1 MATWKDARR
10 DAKPGRTIKRR
21 RPVDAEKVEKK
32 TVEKEP
38 VKKKAPSWRKPE
50 QEKPKKNANIN
61 NTPEFD
67 VNKTYL
73 VVNGKAKEISNKS
86 KYLLDMLIIN
96 QED

>member
-1 MATWKDARR
+1 MATWRETR
-10 DAKPGRTIKRR
+10 QDAKPGRTIKRR
-21 RPVDAEKVEKK
+21 RPVDAEKVE
-32 TVEKEP
+32 EKS
-38 VKKKAPSWRKPE
+38 VKEAPSWRKPE
-50 QEKPKKNANIN
+50 QEKPEKNANIN
-61 NTPEFD
+61 NTTEFD

>member
-1 MATWKDARR
+1 MATWRETRENA
-10 DAKPGRTIKRR
+10 ATGRTVKR
-21 RPVDAEKVEKK
+21 RPVVVEKVEKK
-32 TVEKEP
+32 T
-38 VKKKAPSWRKPE
+38 VKKKAPSWRKSE
-50 QEKPKKNANIN
+50 QEKPEKIANIN
-61 NTPEFD
+61 NTTEFD